1 MKSILLHIHGD
12 KGTAARR
19 EAALALCRAT
29 GAHLTCL
36 QVSPYADYIAG
47 DSFGGIYVLEDVF
60 MRVEQ
65 ERERLRQETH
75 AALASEDVVWDY
87 EALDGDPARTLI
99 ARSALADL
107 VVVSRTVSAGRL
119 GDPMPLAGDIA
130 LSSSVPVLAVP
141 VDFGRFDP
149 LGPAL
154 IAWNGGAQAGAA
166 LKAAA
171 PLLRLAASVTLLSA
185 GDTSEWPLPPEAA
198 ARYLARHGI
207 EPRIH
212 NTPAVS
218 GPVSEALI
226 AQATAMG
233 AAYVAMGA
241 YGHSRARE
249 YLLGGETRRMLSS
262 CPVPLLLA
270 H

>member
-12 KGTAARR
+12 KGAAARR

-36 QVSPYADYIAG
+36 HVLPYADYIAG

-60 MRVEQ
+60 LRVEQ
-65 ERERLRQETH
+65 ERERLRQETQ
-75 AALASEDVVWDY
+75 AALAVEDVVWDY
-87 EALDGDPARTLI
+87 EAFDGDPARTLI

-107 VVVSRTVSAGRL
+107 VVVSRTATMGRP

-141 VDFGRFDP
+141 TEFGRFDP
-149 LGPAL
+149 CGPAL
-154 IAWNGGAQAGAA
+154 VAWNGGAQAGAA
-166 LKAAA
+166 LKAAV
-171 PLLRLAASVTLLSA
+171 PVLKLASSVTLISA
-185 GDTSEWPLPPEAA
+185 GETSEWMLPPEAA
-198 ARYLARHGI
+198 ARYLARYGI
-207 EPRIH
+207 EPEIRLI
-212 NTPAVS
+212 PKVS
-218 GPVSEALI
+218 GPVSEALLRESD
-226 AQATAMG
+226 ALG
-233 AAYVAMGA
+233 AALVVMGA

-249 YLLGGETRRMLSS
+249 YLLGGETRRMLAN